1 MDMVED
7 LVEEEEDGDS
17 VLEEALLPGL
27 MLAEEGEDCLGVAIS
42 SVELRGCLSRRAI
55 PLMVAL
61 GLCLME
67 EQLIRELCHIA
78 VMLEQLWEQCQEQTL
93 MLRR

>member
-7 LVEEEEDGDS
+7 LGGEDGDLA
-17 VLEEALLPGL
+17 LEEALPPGL
-27 MLAEEGEDCLGVAIS
+27 ILVWEEEGCLDVAIS
-42 SVELRGCLSRRAI
+42 SVELRECLSRRLI

-67 EQLIRELCHIA
+67 EQLILKLCHM
-78 VMLEQLWEQCQEQTL
+78 VMPEHLWGQCQERIP

>member
-7 LVEEEEDGDS
+7 LEEGDGDS

-27 MLAEEGEDCLGVAIS
+27 MLEEEGEDCLDVAIS
-42 SVELRGCLSRRAI
+42 SVELRRCPPRRVII

-67 EQLIRELCHIA
+67 EQLILKLCHM
-78 VMLEQLWEQCQEQTL
+78 VMPEHLWGQCQEPIP
-93 MLRR
+93 MLRK

>member
-7 LVEEEEDGDS
+7 LGGEDGDLA
-17 VLEEALLPGL
+17 LEEALPPGL
-27 MLAEEGEDCLGVAIS
+27 ILVWEEEGCLDVAIS
-42 SVELRGCLSRRAI
+42 SVELQGCPPRRVI

-67 EQLIRELCHIA
+67 EQLILKLCHM
-78 VMLEQLWEQCQEQTL
+78 VMPEHLWGQCQERTL
-93 MLRR
+93 ILRK